1 MAASGKQSKIMSSR
15 LAGMK
20 FMQRTGA
27 SPATPS
33 TPSTPAGP
41 PSKKQRLSN
50 GGAIASPV
58 SGPVDSS
65 DETKWYLSFRAPQL
79 HPAASPLRVVSA
91 GFSTLDARGRD
102 EVSSEEEETEAP
114 RPQMPG
120 RKSFGKFNK
129 KLEKQQNPQLSSSP
143 SGSESSA
150 DDDDGSTED
159 ADDDDPTGV
168 NALIAQGRKDA
179 SERARAERKEK
190 KKAALVEAQK
200 LAEQRR
206 KREVN
211 LNKVTSISNG
221 GGSGGGAGNLANMT
235 CHGCGEK
242 GHRQADCP
250 QKRSGRRKPH

>member
-102 EVSSEEEETEAP
+102 DVSSEEEETEAP

-129 KLEKQQNPQLSSSP
+129 KLEKQQNPQLSSSS

-150 DDDDGSTED
+150 DDED

-168 NALIAQGRKDA
+168 VKALIKDA

-206 KREVN
+206 KRDVN

-221 GGSGGGAGNLANMT
+221 GGSGGGAGNFANMT